1 MMTPSRR
8 SRGSGDQRRREI
20 VTAALDLL
28 GEGGISAASTT
39 EIAARVGLTQSGL
52 FKHFKNK
59 EEILRA
65 AMDAIGERV
74 GERVAQAATSGA
86 TSPQRLRAVIESY
99 LDVAAEL
106 PALTALLFG
115 GESRMEG
122 TVSFL
127 RAAIQARFDRLRDV
141 LEGLLND
148 GVRSGQIAPTLDVEA
163 AALLLVGVAQTILLR
178 RHLADQALDHRR
190 ELDRMWVLVEATL
203 RP

>member
-1 MMTPSRR
+1 MTTSRTWR
-8 SRGSGDQRRREI
+8 VSGSQRRREI

-28 GEGGISAASTT
+28 GEGGIMAASTT

-74 GERVAQAATSGA
+74 GERVAHAAMSSATSL
-86 TSPQRLRAVIESY
+86 QRLRAVIESY

-115 GESRMEG
+115 GESRTEG
-122 TVSFL
+122 ALAFL
-127 RAAIQARFDRLRDV
+127 RAAIQVRFDRLRDV
-141 LEGLLND
+141 LEDLLRQ
-148 GVRSGQIAPTLDVEA
+148 GVRNGELGPAVDVEA
-163 AALLLVGVAQTILLR
+163 AALLLVGVAQAILLR
-178 RHLADQALDHRR
+178 RHLADQELDHRR
-190 ELDRMWVLVEATL
+190 ELDRMWALVEATL